1 MEDAES
7 FTEGFTFQDFT
18 RDKRT
23 QYAVIRAL
31 EVMGEAAKHIPQDI
45 RQRYPE
51 IPWREIAGMRDKLI
65 HDYIGID
72 METVWLVVKRHI
84 PALRPSIQQVLREIE
99 AQESAT

>member
-1 MEDAES
+1 MEDI
-7 FTEGFTFQDFT
+7 EGFTFEAFT

-31 EVMGEAAKHIPQDI
+31 EVMGEAAKHIPEDI

-65 HDYIGID
+65 HDYIGIE

-84 PALRPSIQQVLREIE
+84 PAFRPSIQQVLSEIK
-99 AQESAT
+99 AQENAP

>member
-31 EVMGEAAKHIPQDI
+31 EVMAEAAKHIPQDI

-72 METVWLVVKRHI
+72 IETVWLVVKRHI